1 MFAEAG
7 VGQRRAYPCGVRT
20 LFNDARYGWR
30 TLARSPGFTVVALLT
45 LTLGIGANTAIFSV
59 VNAVLIRSL
68 PFHDPGRLVMVW
80 EDYARTGFPQ
90 NTPAP
95 GNYADWKADRN
106 IFDDA
111 AALALHTYNLSGDG
125 APEKLDGA
133 GVTSNLFRVLGIE
146 PVLGRAFTGAEDT
159 PGAAREVLISHGLWT
174 RRFGADP
181 KLVGRPILLN
191 GANYKVIGVM
201 PSGFHFPS
209 RDFELWTPI
218 AFTAQELAARDS
230 HYLNVVARLQRG
242 VTLERANA
250 QLRVMAKRDAVAYPD
265 GDSDLEGFFAQP
277 LRDYYTVDVRRGLIV
292 LMLAVGCILLIACA
306 NIANLLLSRSSARSR
321 EIAVRTAVGA
331 SRSRIVR
338 QLLTESALLSI
349 GGGALGLLLAAWCFA
364 FLKNLIPDAL
374 ASTVSL
380 RLDWSVLGF
389 SMFISVASSAFF
401 GLLPALRTSRV
412 DLNEVLKEGARGA
425 VGGRG
430 RGLRS
435 GLVIAE
441 VALSSMVLIGASLLL
456 ASFSNLRGLDPGFR
470 ADHVLTMQINQPPL
484 TVEEAGNHPEDFL
497 RRLALFSRLLER
509 VRAMPGVK
517 AAGMT
522 SALPLTWKGGSVS
535 FTAEGQPPVAGL
547 VYDANN
553 RVISPGY
560 FEALHISM
568 KRGRAF
574 DERDGKNAPMVSI
587 VNETMAKQFWPGVD
601 PIRHR
606 MKIGGLPSPFP
617 WATIVGIVHDTRNM
631 GLNEPVRAEMY
642 FPYGQSGRNWMVPRD
657 LAILTSGDP
666 MKLADAVRQAV
677 WSIDKNQPVSKIQT
691 LDELLDGEV
700 AQRRVQS
707 ALLGAFAAL
716 ALILAC
722 VGIYGVMSYM
732 VARRTREIG
741 VRLALGADART
752 IFGDVARE
760 GLTMTAAGI
769 AAGISAALILSRLLA
784 ALVFGVSANEPRI
797 YIGTAALF
805 VLVALLACYVPAR
818 RAARIDPM
826 EALRYE

>member
-1 MFAEAG
+1 MG
-7 VGQRRAYPCGVRT
+7 T
-20 LFNDARYGWR
+20 LLNDARYGWR
-30 TLARSPGFTVVALLT
+30 TLARNPGFTVVALLT

-59 VNAVLIRSL
+59 VNAVLLRAL
-68 PFHDPGRLVMVW
+68 PFHDAGRLVMVW
-80 EDYARTGFPQ
+80 EDYTRLGFPQ

-95 GNYADWKADRN
+95 GNFADWKAAKDV
-106 IFDDA
+106 FQDV
-111 AALALHTYNLSGDG
+111 AALDFHTYNLSGGG

-133 GVTSNLFRVLGIE
+133 AVTNNLFRVLGVE
-146 PVLGRAFTGAEDT
+146 PALGRAFTDAEDK
-159 PGAAREVLISHGLWT
+159 PGADREVLVGHGLWT

-181 KLVGRPILLN
+181 KLVGRMILLN
-191 GANYKVIGVM
+191 GAIYKVIGVM

-218 AFTAQELAARDS
+218 AFTAKELAARDS

-292 LMLAVGCILLIACA
+292 LMLAVACILLIACA
-306 NIANLLLSRSSARSR
+306 NIANLLLSRASGRSR

-338 QLLTESALLSI
+338 QLLTESALLSAA
-349 GGGALGLLLAAWCFA
+349 GGGLGLLLAIWCFA
-364 FLKNLIPDAL
+364 FLKNLIPEAL

-389 SMFISVASSAFF
+389 SMLISIASGALF
-401 GLLPALRTSRV
+401 GLLPALRASRV
-412 DLNEVLKEGARGA
+412 DLNRFLKDGARGA

-435 GLVIAE
+435 ALVIAE
-441 VALSSMVLIGASLLL
+441 VALSSMLLIGASLLL
-456 ASFSNLRGLDPGFR
+456 ASFSSLRGLDPGFR
-470 ADHVLTMQINQPPL
+470 ADHVLTMQINQPLL

-497 RRLALFSRLLER
+497 RRMALFSRLLER

-535 FTAEGQPPVAGL
+535 FTAEGQPPVGGL
-547 VYDANN
+547 TYDANN
-553 RVISPGY
+553 RVVSPGY
-560 FEALHISM
+560 FEALRISM

-574 DERDGKNAPMVSI
+574 DERDGKNAPLVSV
-587 VNETMAKQFWPGVD
+587 VNETMAKEYWPGVD
-601 PIRHR
+601 PVGRR
-606 MKIGGLPSPFP
+606 MKIGGPPSPFP
-617 WATIVGIVHDTRNM
+617 WVTIVGIVHDTRNM

-642 FPYGQSGRNWMVPRD
+642 FPYAQSGENWMVPRD
-657 LAILTSGDP
+657 LAILTGGDP
-666 MKLADAVRQAV
+666 MSLAEAVRQAV

-691 LDELLDGEV
+691 LDDLLDGEV

-722 VGIYGVMSYM
+722 VGIYGVLSYM
-732 VARRTREIG
+732 VAQRRREIG
-741 VRLALGADART
+741 VRLALGAGTRA
-752 IFGDVARE
+752 IFRDVARQ
-760 GLTMTAAGI
+760 GMTLAAAGI
-769 AAGISAALILSRLLA
+769 GAGILAAWMLSRLIAGL
-784 ALVFGVSANEPRI
+784 LYGVSANDPRI
-797 YIGTAALF
+797 YIGTSAVFA
-805 VLVALLACYVPAR
+805 LVALIACLAPAR
-818 RAARIDPM
+818 RAARTDPM
-826 EALRYE
+826 EAIRCE